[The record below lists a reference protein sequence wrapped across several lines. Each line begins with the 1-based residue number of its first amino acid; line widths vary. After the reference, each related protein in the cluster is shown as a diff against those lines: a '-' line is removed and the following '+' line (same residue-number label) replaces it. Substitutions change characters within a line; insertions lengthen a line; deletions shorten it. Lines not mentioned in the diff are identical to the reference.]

1 MAIETTPEMVTKVY
15 EQTRKLL
22 ATVRARLGRPLTLAE
37 KVLFGHLADPASQE
51 FERGEATLALRPDR
65 VAMQDATAQMAI
77 LQFMQAGRDETAV
90 PTTVHCDH
98 LLLAHKG
105 AEFDKSHALDVNKEV
120 YEFLSSS
127 AARYKMGFWKPGS
140 GIIHQIV
147 LENYAFPGGLI
158 IGTDSHTPNGGGLG
172 MVACGVGGADAVDVM
187 VGLNWEV
194 KDPRLIGVKLTGAP
208 NGWTSPKDVILKLCG
223 ILTVKGGTNA
233 IVEYFGPGAEALSCT
248 GKGTITNMGAEL
260 GATTSIFPYDQKMA
274 AYLKATQRAE
284 LADLADANQDLL
296 CADPDVLADPADFY
310 DQIV

>member
-1 MAIETTPEMVTKVY
+1 
-15 EQTRKLL
+15 
-22 ATVRARLGRPLTLAE
+22 
-37 KVLFGHLADPASQE
+37 
-51 FERGEATLALRPDR
+51 
-65 VAMQDATAQMAI
+65 
-77 LQFMQAGRDETAV
+77 
-90 PTTVHCDH
+90 
-98 LLLAHKG
+98 
-105 AEFDKSHALDVNKEV
+105 
-120 YEFLSSS
+120 
-127 AARYKMGFWKPGS
+127 MGFWKPGS

-208 NGWTSPKDVILKLCG
+208 SGWTAPKDVILKLCG

-260 GATTSIFPYDQKMA
+260 GATTSIFPYDQRMA
-274 AYLKATQRAE
+274 AYLKATGRAD
-284 LADLADANQDLL
+284 LAELADANQDLL
-296 CADPDVLADPADFY
+296 CADPEVLGVAPFIRQVGLATATRTLGPPRIKEIVAWGVEPDLVDTVQPIKDYLIPSTALEALKSSGYRSAAPQQQHRDRHHNLAWPASFLRSP
-310 DQIV
+310 QSFAHSCITSA